1 MIEFQHKLPTM
12 KVDGRVCGTYNNREL
27 GFPSILTTADPR
39 LGLFIHQMRSNIL
52 ADRSLVFIDGKIL
65 VTDKNW
71 IRDHVH
77 VMKAMRHWEYDLKS
91 FLDFIIETQREDGQF
106 YELIKQV
113 DDKHWSFV
121 DEKCYVM
128 YPEDNLSLVRLELEA
143 DIELAGMSMQSNH

>member
-1 MIEFQHKLPTM
+1 M
-12 KVDGRVCGTYNNREL
+12 
-27 GFPSILTTADPR
+27 
-39 LGLFIHQMRSNIL
+39 
-52 ADRSLVFIDGKIL
+52 
-65 VTDKNW
+65 TDKNW

-77 VMKAMRHWEYDLKS
+77 VMKAMRQWEYDLKS

-121 DEKCYVM
+121 NEDCYVM

-143 DIELAGMSMQSNH
+143 DIEYLVVEGAVYLYKTTGDDAWLKKVLPKLEKGIDYMMSDEKRLD